1 MFAILG
7 LIIWGRWLGVSRVLA
22 VHRCASRRSSLAA
35 ALDTDDG
42 GDGVGVIFGIGI
54 SDADVDVLVCVRER

>member
-1 MFAILG
+1 M
-7 LIIWGRWLGVSRVLA
+7 LA

-42 GDGVGVIFGIGI
+42 GDGVGVVFSIGI
-54 SDADVDVLVCVRER
+54 SDGDVDVLVCV